1 MLFSLI
7 LFSIVCTVE
16 GEVLSES
23 FVIRVKELEAVIR
36 EQRDVIQ
43 DLTVMISVSG
53 EKNIIE
59 ECQANLTSMNHR
71 LDLHEAQ
78 LELLHTGNP
87 DST

>member
-16 GEVLSES
+16 CEVLSES
-23 FVIRVKELEAVIR
+23 LVIRLKELEAVIR

-59 ECQANLTSMNHR
+59 ECQANLTSMKHR
-71 LDLHEAQ
+71 LPSRGPARVF
-78 LELLHTGNP
+78 TYR
-87 DST
+87 